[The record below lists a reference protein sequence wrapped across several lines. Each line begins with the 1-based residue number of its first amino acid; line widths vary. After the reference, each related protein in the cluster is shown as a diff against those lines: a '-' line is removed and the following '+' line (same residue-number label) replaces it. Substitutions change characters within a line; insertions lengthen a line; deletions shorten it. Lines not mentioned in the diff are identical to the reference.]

1 MVVSKAQQKAVNKYI
16 AKSYDRLNI
25 TIPKGRKLTL
35 DVFCREHGESSVNGL
50 VNRLLRA
57 EMGLSEDEWKQVEET
72 ESDG

>member
-35 DVFCREHGESSVNGL
+35 DAFCREYGESVNGL

-57 EMGLSEDEWKQVEET
+57 EMGLSEDEWKQVQET